1 MVKKSKFKYKVGQS
15 VTFKFYDGSVHKGKI
30 DSTGYRNEDVDYLD
44 TQWSQPMYTC
54 HVPDNSGRYSRG
66 YMIYTVTENMIKGEI
81 DSPITISPYKQRVLP
96 IDTMGI
102 SNVEVEVVDEV
113 DDVEVTESL
122 ESAIQRQKKFLNR

>member
-1 MVKKSKFKYKVGQS
+1 MSKKSKFKHKVGQS
-15 VTFKFYDGSVHKGKI
+15 VKFKFYDGSVHNGKI
-30 DSTGYRNEDVDYLD
+30 VSTRYRNEDVDYLP
-44 TQWSQPMYTC
+44 TEYSQPMYTC

>member
-66 YMIYTVTENMIKGEI
+66 YMIYTVTENMIKGEM
-81 DSPITISPYKQRVLP
+81 DSPITISPYKRQVNNPSL
-96 IDTMGI
+96 G
-102 SNVEVEVVDEV
+102 VEVVDEV
-113 DDVEVTESL
+113 DNVEVTESL
-122 ESAIQRQKKFLNR
+122 ESAIQRQKNFLNR

>member
-30 DSTGYRNEDVDYLD
+30 DSTRYRNEDVDYLD

-66 YMIYTVTENMIKGEI
+66 YMIYTVTENMIKGEM
-81 DSPITISPYKQRVLP
+81 DSPITISPYKRQVNNPSL
-96 IDTMGI
+96 G
-102 SNVEVEVVDEV
+102 VEVVDEV
-113 DDVEVTESL
+113 DNVEVTESL
-122 ESAIQRQKKFLNR
+122 ESAIQRQKNFLNR